1 MARLCGTFP
10 GLVNTLCMSC
20 RLQFRHALRYPVFHP
35 VFHPIEIL
43 ARAYSTG
50 DERPAGGT
58 SPG

>member
-10 GLVNTLCMSC
+10 SLVNTLCMRC
-20 RLQFRHALRYPVFHP
+20 RLQFRHALPYP